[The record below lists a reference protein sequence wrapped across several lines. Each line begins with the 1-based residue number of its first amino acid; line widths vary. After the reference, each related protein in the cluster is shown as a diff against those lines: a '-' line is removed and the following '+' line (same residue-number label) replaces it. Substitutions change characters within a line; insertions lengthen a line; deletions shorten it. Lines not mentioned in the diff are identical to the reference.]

1 VTHRVLLGRPER
13 RATGGRHKSKARFAA
28 VLLIVSAAGLAST
41 TSASGDSS
49 AIAAKQAE
57 VQGVLNQIQQLDG
70 SLERAIEAYN
80 LATDKLHRIEASLRV
95 NARELHV
102 AQTNLKRSQQA
113 LSKRLVAIYTSGEET
128 SALSIL
134 LGAGSID
141 EMLNQIETVNRA
153 SSQDVE
159 INKQVLHFR
168 AEVRARRLELQN
180 AHEQQRVIVQQRAN
194 DKASI
199 ESQLSQRRQLVASI
213 RSEIVRMKAEEAA
226 RQRELARQ
234 ARERALAAASA
245 PQIVSSP
252 TPPSTSSSSSSS
264 SSGSSSSS
272 ATVAPPPGN
281 YSGVVSIAMR
291 YLGTPYV
298 WGGASPSGFDC
309 SGFVQYVFAQVGV
322 SLPHNAAA
330 QYGYGSPVSM
340 SQLEPGDLVFFYG
353 LGHVGIYIG
362 GGQFIHAPHTGDVV
376 KISSLSGYY
385 SSVFVGA
392 RRL

>member
-1 VTHRVLLGRPER
+1 MTHRVLLGRPER

-28 VLLIVSAAGLAST
+28 VLLIISAAGLAST

-57 VQGVLNQIQQLDG
+57 VQNVLNDIQQLDG

-80 LATDKLHRIEASLRV
+80 LATDKLRRIEASLRV
-95 NARELHV
+95 NTHELYVAR
-102 AQTNLKRSQQA
+102 TNLKRSQRA
-113 LSKRLVAIYTSGEET
+113 LSNRLVTIYTSGDDT

-134 LGAGSID
+134 LGAGNID
-141 EMLNQIETVNRA
+141 EMLNQIETVNRV
-153 SSQDVE
+153 SSQDVQ

-168 AEVRARRLELQN
+168 GEVRARRLELQS
-180 AHEQQRVIVQQRAN
+180 AHAEQRAVVQQRA
-194 DKASI
+194 DAKASI
-199 ESQLSQRRQLVASI
+199 ESQLSERRQLVSSI
-213 RSEIVRMKAEEAA
+213 RTEIVRMKAEEAA

-264 SSGSSSSS
+264 SSSSTT
-272 ATVAPPPGN
+272 TVAPPPGN
-281 YSGVVSIAMR
+281 YSGVVAIAMR

-309 SGFVQYVFAQVGV
+309 SGFVQYVFGQVGV

-340 SQLEPGDLVFFYG
+340 SQLQPGDLVFFYG